1 MIQCLSLE
9 TNPIITYWYFLCL
22 LEKISYTCEI
32 RLKKLYRDVYIREMK
47 MRRNA
52 DELLEL
58 ILGYVSKIATIRG
71 HTELLPELAEM
82 GRDIVSADRCSV
94 WVLDKK
100 KAKLW
105 TKVAQGVDSIMIP
118 ADSGIVGNAIVQKR
132 AMIINDV
139 YADPHFNDSVD
150 IETGYKTETMMVIPM
165 HNSKDEVIGAM
176 QVINKQG
183 DAGFSEE
190 DLRYLNLA
198 STYVAESVESSLLL
212 EEIDATQRELVY
224 IMGVTGES
232 RSKETGNHVR
242 RVAEYSRLL
251 AQLYGLSEE
260 ECELL
265 KDASPMH
272 DLGKI
277 AIPDDV
283 LNKPGRF
290 DEEDRRIMN
299 KHTELGYNILKNS
312 ERTLLKAAAI
322 VAHQHHEKF
331 DGTGYPNKLKGEEI
345 HIYGRITA
353 VADVFDALGSDRAY
367 KKAWYDEKIFTLF
380 EKERGRHFDP
390 KLIDLFFENLDQFLM
405 IRETFKDEF

>member
-1 MIQCLSLE
+1 M
-9 TNPIITYWYFLCL
+9 
-22 LEKISYTCEI
+22 
-32 RLKKLYRDVYIREMK
+32 EMK
-47 MRRNA
+47 RNA

-58 ILGYVSKIATIRG
+58 ILGYVTKIAAMRG
-71 HTELLPELAEM
+71 HAELLPELAEM

-94 WVLDKK
+94 WVLDKEK
-100 KAKLW
+100 ENLW
-105 TKVAQGVDSIMIP
+105 TKVAQGVGSIMIP
-118 ADSGIVGNAIVQKR
+118 ADSGIVGNAIAQKR

-139 YADPHFNDSVD
+139 YADPYFNSSVD
-150 IETGYKTETMMVIPM
+150 KETGYRTETMMVIPM
-165 HNSKDEVIGAM
+165 HNSKGEVIGAM
-176 QVINKQG
+176 QAINKQG
-183 DAGFSEE
+183 EAGFSEE

-232 RSKETGNHVR
+232 RSRETGNHVK

-277 AIPDDV
+277 AIPDAV

-312 ERTLLKAAAI
+312 KRTLLKAAAI

-353 VADVFDALGSDRAY
+353 VADVFDALGSDRVY

-390 KLIDLFFENLDQFLM
+390 KLIDLFFENLEQFLE